1 MSALQGARIQGAK
14 TIIGIDPIKARRDLA
29 MKVGATTVVDPNAE
43 GQNLVPKLRTL
54 TPDVV
59 PPGRFFT
66 GQRAAGPTYVI
77 EAVGVTRFA
86 LPAGVE
92 APTDMTGVRA
102 LNDCYNVVRGGG
114 ILRTC
119 GVYGGGGGAAAPM
132 VSFPAGGWANSSK
145 THVPGNYAGVQALRD
160 IPRFVRL
167 IEKGL
172 FDAKS
177 MVGQTFSGDKMR
189 DALQVAADRSKITSV
204 ALFDA

>member
-1 MSALQGARIQGAK
+1 MPKGR
-14 TIIGIDPIKARRDLA
+14 
-29 MKVGATTVVDPNAE
+29 
-43 GQNLVPKLRTL
+43 NLVAKLRTL

-66 GQRAAGPTYVI
+66 GQRAAGPMYVI

-92 APTDMTGVRA
+92 APTDMTGVQA

-132 VSFPAGGWANSSK
+132 VSFRAGGWANSSN

-177 MVGQTFSGDKMR
+177 MVGQTFAGDKMR